1 MTALVFRRA
10 RVNDLPAIVAMLA
23 DDGLGAEREDVNTP
37 LNARYLE
44 AFAAIETDPNQLLLI
59 AEKDRGLIGSLQITF
74 IPGLSYKGAWRGQ
87 IESVRVARP
96 DRGGGVGSQM
106 IRHAIEECRS
116 RGCNVVQLTTNKSR
130 VDAQRFYAA
139 LGFVASHEGMKLA
152 L

>member
-87 IESVRVARP
+87 IESVRVARS